1 MASIIGGLAYWA
13 LVELGCDMTISVII
27 AFLLIVVI
35 RILAVKFLSG
45 LAEMAG
51 RAAVAVLLI
60 PHFGFDAVCWNEGL
74 TFLAGIAVILPIYI
88 KLFCHLR
95 KSMI

>member
-1 MASIIGGLAYWA
+1 
-13 LVELGCDMTISVII
+13 
-27 AFLLIVVI
+27 
-35 RILAVKFLSG
+35 
-45 LAEMAG
+45 MAG

-74 TFLAGIAVILPIYI
+74 TFFAGIAVILPIYI
-88 KLFCHLR
+88 KLFCHLC